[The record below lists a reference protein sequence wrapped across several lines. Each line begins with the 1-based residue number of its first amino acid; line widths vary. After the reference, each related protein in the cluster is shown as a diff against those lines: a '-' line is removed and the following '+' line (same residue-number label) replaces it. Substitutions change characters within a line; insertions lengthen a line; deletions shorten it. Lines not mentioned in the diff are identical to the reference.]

1 MFTKAGPKYICNQH
15 QKNTDRLRE
24 KSMSSMMI
32 MWKAMKQEEQKRVIR
47 ERKTQGR
54 TLIDGGV
61 LLQFPK
67 IKSE

>member
-1 MFTKAGPKYICNQH
+1 LQPAP
-15 QKNTDRLRE
+15 KNTEGLRE

-54 TLIDGGV
+54 TLTDGGV

>member
-1 MFTKAGPKYICNQH
+1 
-15 QKNTDRLRE
+15 
-24 KSMSSMMI
+24 MSSMMI